1 MTDDDR
7 ESAASSVAPY
17 ERMRTYLRAIGQ
29 GPRTGRDLTAEE
41 ARDAMSLVLSGG
53 ATPAQAGGFLLLQRY
68 KGESPEEL
76 LGFAEAV
83 RAGAQLISPGVKG
96 LLDVG
101 SPYDG
106 RKKSIVVSPAAA
118 IVAAA
123 AGVPVVMHGE
133 KDLGPKH
140 GVPIGDVL
148 EALGIDVDAE
158 PEGVQRSIEETGVGY
173 MHSARFVPAVFALR
187 GLREEVALRT
197 VFATIEK
204 IYNLAGADYSI
215 IGLAHLP
222 YAEKMMT
229 AAASMGFKRILIL
242 QGIEGNEDAPTSR
255 PCRAFLWEE
264 AGRSKM
270 EDGVL
275 REIRIDPAEFGL
287 QAATK
292 EEMAGGD
299 AAQNAAIA
307 ERIFEGAAGAYRDL
321 VLLNAGIRI
330 WLAERAGSIG
340 EGIDAARGA
349 ISSGAANA
357 RLQEL
362 RAANAQRPA
371 NG

>member
-1 MTDDDR
+1 MSDDER
-7 ESAASSVAPY
+7 PTAAGASPFD
-17 ERMRTYLRAIGQ
+17 RMRAYLRAIGQ
-29 GPRTGRDLTAEE
+29 GPRTGRGLTAEE

-53 ATPAQAGGFLLLQRY
+53 ATAAQAGAFLLLQRY
-68 KGESPEEL
+68 KGESPNEL

-83 RAGAQLISPGVKG
+83 RAGARLIRPDVTG

-106 RKKSIVVSPAAA
+106 RKRSIVVSPASA

-133 KDLGPKH
+133 KDMGPKH

-158 PEGVQRSIEETGVGY
+158 PDEVQRFIERAGVGY
-173 MHSARFVPAVFALR
+173 MHSARFVPYVFALR
-187 GLREEVALRT
+187 GLREQVALRT

-222 YAEKMMT
+222 YAEKMMAT
-229 AAASMGFKRILIL
+229 AAKMGFKRILIL

-255 PCRAFLWEE
+255 PCRAFVWEIGK
-264 AGRSKM
+264 GRSEIGM
-270 EDGVL
+270 E
-275 REIRIDPAEFGL
+275 EIRIDASGFGL

-299 AAQNAAIA
+299 AVHNAAIA
-307 ERIFEGAAGAYRDL
+307 ERIFEGEPGAYRDL
-321 VLLNAGIRI
+321 VLLNAGLRI

-340 EGIDAARGA
+340 DGVDAARA
-349 ISSGAANA
+349 ATDSGAAKDKL
-357 RLQEL
+357 REL
-362 RAANAQRPA
+362 RAFNPQRQANRQR
-371 NG
+371 

>member
-1 MTDDDR
+1 MR
-7 ESAASSVAPY
+7 E
-17 ERMRTYLRAIGQ
+17 YLRAIGQ
-29 GPRTGRDLTAEE
+29 GQRTGRDLTGEE
-41 ARDAMSLVLSGG
+41 ARDAMSLILSGG

-83 RAGAQLISPGVKG
+83 RADAKLIRPRVKG

-106 RKKSIVVSPAAA
+106 RTKSIVVSPASA

-148 EALGIDVDAE
+148 QALGIDVDAE
-158 PEGVQRSIEETGVGY
+158 PEGVQRSIEETGLGY
-173 MHSARFVPAVFALR
+173 MHSARFVPAVYALR

-197 VFATIEK
+197 VFATVEK
-204 IYNLAGADYSI
+204 IYNLAGAEYSI

-222 YAEKMMT
+222 YAEKMMAT
-229 AAASMGFKRILIL
+229 AASMGFKRILIL

-255 PCRAFLWEE
+255 PCRGFVWEIGKGQS
-264 AGRSKM
+264 ATAM
-270 EDGVL
+270 EEV
-275 REIRIDPAEFGL
+275 RIEPAAYGL

-321 VLLNAGIRI
+321 VLLNAGIRV

-340 EGIDAARGA
+340 EGIEVARDA
-349 ISSGAANA
+349 ISSGAAM
-357 RLQEL
+357 RKL
-362 RAANAQRPA
+362 REMREMRERR
-371 NG
+371 